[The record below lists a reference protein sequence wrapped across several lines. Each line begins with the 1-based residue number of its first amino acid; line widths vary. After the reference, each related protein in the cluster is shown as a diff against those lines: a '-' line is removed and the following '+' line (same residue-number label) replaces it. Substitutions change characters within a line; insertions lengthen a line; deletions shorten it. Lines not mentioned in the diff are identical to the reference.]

1 MWTSSPCLTIIG
13 LMAYKNLQDFIS
25 KLEKAGELK
34 RISTPVSSR
43 LEITEITDRVS
54 KQYGPAL
61 LFENVEG
68 SEFPVL
74 INAMGTYERMAM
86 AIGAKT
92 LDEKA
97 EELEDLMDWA
107 FSQMRKL
114 DIMSFFPKIK
124 WARLFLPHKVL
135 SAPCQQ
141 VVNKNPDLTKLP
153 VLTCWPGDGGP
164 FFTLPLVI
172 TKDPDTGAHNM
183 GMYRMQ
189 VFDSTTTGMHWHHHK
204 DGAHYY
210 QKYKERGEK
219 MPVSV
224 ALGDDPAVTYS
235 ATAPLP
241 EGINELFFAGYLRG
255 KPVETVKCV
264 TNDLQVPANAEF
276 IIEGYIDP
284 EEPLR
289 REGPFGDHTGY
300 YSLADNY
307 PVFHVT
313 CITHRKNPVF
323 PATIVGQPPMED
335 CYMAKATERI
345 FLPLI
350 KKMHPEIVDMNL
362 PLEGVF
368 HNCAIISIEK
378 RYAGQVHKVLNSLW
392 GLGQMMYTKMIIVV
406 DHDVDVQNMSH
417 VMWKVFNNIDA
428 ERDLIMSK
436 GPLDALDHASPR
448 ARFGTRLGI
457 DATRK
462 GPLDDHH
469 REWPEDILMSDEI
482 KAMVDKKW
490 KELGLD

>member
-1 MWTSSPCLTIIG
+1 
-13 LMAYKNLQDFIS
+13 MAFKNLQDFIAF
-25 KLEKAGELK
+25 LEKKGELK
-34 RISTPVSSR
+34 RITAEVDSY

-54 KQYGPAL
+54 KMVGPAL
-61 LFENVEG
+61 LFERVKG

-74 INAMGTYERMAM
+74 INAVGSYRRIAL
-86 AIGAKT
+86 ALGCDS

-97 EELEDLMDWA
+97 QELEELMEWG
-107 FSQMRKL
+107 FSQMRRL
-114 DIMSFFPKIK
+114 DVLSFFPKMK
-124 WARLFLPHKVL
+124 WARLFLPHRVH

-141 VVNKNPDLTKLP
+141 VIDRDPDLATLP

-172 TKDPDTGAHNM
+172 TKDPETGSQNM

-189 VFDSTTTGMHWHHHK
+189 VFGKTTTGMHWHHHK

-210 QKYKERGEK
+210 QKYKERGER
-219 MPVSV
+219 MPVAV
-224 ALGDDPAVTYS
+224 ALGDDPAVTYA

-241 EGINELFFAGYLRG
+241 EGISELFFAGYLRG

-264 TNDLQVPANAEF
+264 TCDLEVPAQAEF
-276 IIEGYIDP
+276 ILEGYVDP
-284 EEPLR
+284 NEPLH

-300 YSLADNY
+300 YSLSDDY

-313 CITHRKNPVF
+313 CITRRKKPVF

-335 CYMAKATERI
+335 CYIAKATERI

-350 KKMHPEIVDMNL
+350 KRMHPEIVDMNL

-368 HNCAIISIEK
+368 HNCAIFSIHK
-378 RYAGQVHKVLNSLW
+378 RYAGQVHALLYSLW

-406 DHDVDVQNMSH
+406 DHDVDVQDLH
-417 VMWKVFNNIDA
+417 KVMWKVFNNIDA
-428 ERDLIMSK
+428 ERDLIMTK

-448 ARFGTRLGI
+448 PRFGTRLGV

-469 REWPEDILMSDEI
+469 RQWPEDIVMSAEV
-482 KAMVDKKW
+482 KAKVDRRW
-490 KELGLD
+490 GEFGLD